1 MSEQNVDKKTLELIK
16 QVNKQKSEIAK
27 LDRPNWLTNCSV
39 EINSKHTNIHVEASI
54 PKLVE
59 IAGFLLVQEESFQKA
74 SDFLELEPSKYLWN
88 GYAVS
93 EWLTDIKSRIAKIR
107 IGEKRKKLELLE
119 SRLNAIISPELRAQL
134 ELEAITNELC
144 E

>member
-39 EINSKHTNIHVEASI
+39 EINGKHTNIHVEASI

-59 IAGFLLVQEESFQKA
+59 IAGFLLGQEESFQKA

-119 SRLNAIISPELRAQL
+119 SRLNAIISPELRAHL